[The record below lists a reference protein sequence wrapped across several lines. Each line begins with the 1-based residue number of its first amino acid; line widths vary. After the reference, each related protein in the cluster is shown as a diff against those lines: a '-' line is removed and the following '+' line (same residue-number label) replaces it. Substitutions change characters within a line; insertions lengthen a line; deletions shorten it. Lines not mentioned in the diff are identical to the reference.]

1 MRSEI
6 PQLDVVTAIG
16 DAEAEDY
23 IAQLLFTQGW
33 NIIYR
38 AFDMNS
44 LQEFLNNRAK
54 ELRTVLVYRR
64 DLTDFDISIIDS
76 FASPSLTAISLDDIA
91 MNSHLIMQ
99 HIRTHLRLPLI
110 INKPQWSQ
118 EIQEPK
124 KFKTILVTGTAGA
137 PGRST
142 IAVNLALESNL
153 PIVDLDFRSPAIKY
167 LIERSDLN
175 IPVLN
180 LEEEK
185 PREYRPSE
193 SAILDI
199 GQLPPIGE
207 MVNDRRWQAVLMNSA
222 FEVATKLIYVCKA
235 NGLSLIRLTKFIEE
249 FPILLRK
256 IPIIYV
262 FNLAGNSREERAM
275 ERGFSKIVAGE
286 SSIII
291 ANDARIANPSKSGN
305 KVIGKLSALI

>member
-1 MRSEI
+1 MLFRS
-6 PQLDVVTAIG
+6 
-16 DAEAEDY
+16 
-23 IAQLLFTQGW
+23 
-33 NIIYR
+33 
-38 AFDMNS
+38 
-44 LQEFLNNRAK
+44 
-54 ELRTVLVYRR
+54 
-64 DLTDFDISIIDS
+64 
-76 FASPSLTAISLDDIA
+76 
-91 MNSHLIMQ
+91 
-99 HIRTHLRLPLI
+99 
-110 INKPQWSQ
+110 
-118 EIQEPK
+118 
-124 KFKTILVTGTAGA
+124 
-137 PGRST
+137 RST

-153 PIVDLDFRSPAIKY
+153 PIADLDFRSPAIKY

-291 ANDARIANPSKSGN
+291 ANDARMANPSKSGN
-305 KVIGKLSALI
+305 KVIGKLSTLI